1 MNKEIKYYNDEVTP
15 KQLAQKIAEIASEK
29 KGDKINIFNVKKVSS
44 ITDYLVVISGY
55 NSRHTQTLAAE
66 IELQIKKNFSIFC
79 RHIDGN
85 RTAEWIVLDFLDV
98 IVHIFLPETRE
109 HYALERLWADA
120 PVIDA

>member
-1 MNKEIKYYNDEVTP
+1 MSKEIKYYNDDVTP
-15 KQLAQKIAEIASEK
+15 KQLAQKIAEIAAEK
-29 KGDKINIFNVKKVSS
+29 KGDKINIFSVKKVSS

-66 IELQIKKNFSIFC
+66 IELQIKNTFSIYC
-79 RHIDGN
+79 RHIDGEK
-85 RTAEWIVLDFLDV
+85 TAEWIVLDFLDV

-120 PVIDA
+120 PVIEA